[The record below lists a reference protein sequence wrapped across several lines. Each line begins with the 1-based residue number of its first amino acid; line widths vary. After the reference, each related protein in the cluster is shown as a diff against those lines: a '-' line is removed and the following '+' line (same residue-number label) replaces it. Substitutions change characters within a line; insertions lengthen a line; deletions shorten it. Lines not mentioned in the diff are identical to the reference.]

1 MIYATKAMTG
11 SKPTKVSSFH
21 FRDLTEAFAM
31 DAKSAENRQLND
43 QSTVMVKA
51 SEAFHRDEWEGL
63 GHVTHIEKGKHGVS
77 VAADKS
83 CHSLVDAKRII
94 TGNFADVINIKLA
107 KVGVVGGLEIIEAAR
122 TSGLD
127 MMIAAGFGC
136 FKFIDLDTPLLLSED
151 PVLEGYEVSGAVY
164 KFTDAQG
171 HAGFLDWDND
181 L

>member
-1 MIYATKAMTG
+1 MSG
-11 SKPTKVSSFH
+11 
-21 FRDLTEAFAM
+21 
-31 DAKSAENRQLND
+31 
-43 QSTVMVKA
+43 
-51 SEAFHRDEWEGL
+51 
-63 GHVTHIEKGKHGVS
+63 
-77 VAADKS
+77 
-83 CHSLVDAKRII
+83 KRII
-94 TGNFADVINIKLA
+94 TGNFADAINIKLA
-107 KVGVVGGLEIIEAAR
+107 KVGVDGGLGIIEAAR

-181 L
+181 LWSVLFYHLDTPNQLN